1 VRTITT
7 DKFREAT
14 TEADVVQIVREY
26 ISDWSPQE
34 YAQLPPDCRPGKIR
48 DSQDLNELALN
59 LARACVSFDVDPA
72 QLPLI
77 EEMDAFIGQS
87 CHRLAEIQR
96 KAPDYAPHFNSSAH
110 S

>member
-7 DKFREAT
+7 NKFREAT
-14 TEADVVQIVREY
+14 SEAGVVQLVREY
-26 ISDWSPQE
+26 FRDWSPRE

-48 DSQDLNELALN
+48 DCEDLNDLALN
-59 LARACVSFDVDPA
+59 LARACVSFDVEPG
-72 QLPLI
+72 QIRLI
-77 EEMDAFIGQS
+77 EEMDAFIGQA

-96 KAPDYAPHFNSSAH
+96 RVPDYAPHFSSSAH